1 MQKQGKTIQSS
12 IMMFFVI
19 CALVGL
25 ATGFTESLLSNYFK
39 EAYDVN
45 AQQRGFIEFPRELP
59 GVISIFFIA
68 ALSFMGN
75 IKSAIIAQVLT
86 IGGLLLLALTRP
98 SFAIMLLFL
107 FIYSTGIHMYLPLGD
122 SIGLSLAKKQDMG
135 KVLGRFNGLR
145 MAFLMI
151 AGVITYV
158 GFKQGWFNYEKPI
171 LVFIIA
177 AVIYLVVAVLLLVL
191 HKKGATGDNEVTVN
205 TKLVFR
211 KEYARYYIICAL
223 FGGRKQIMLV
233 YSPWVLIDLLGFK
246 TDTMSVLAV
255 VGSLIGVFFI
265 PAVGKWIDKFGVK
278 KIMIA
283 EALAFIVIYTAY
295 GFLSKWVTLNV
306 VALTG
311 IVMLLV
317 YLLNIVDRMTAQFG
331 MVRSIYMRAIALVP
345 EDVTPSLSLGMSI
358 DHIVAIAGSYVC
370 GVIWYNWGP
379 EYVFILAGV
388 MSLMNLLVARGIKLN
403 DKNEKVTAA

>member
-1 MQKQGKTIQSS
+1 MQKQENRIQTG
-12 IMMFFVI
+12 ITMFFVI

-68 ALSFMGN
+68 GLSFMGN
-75 IKSAIIAQVLT
+75 IKSAIVAQVLT

-107 FIYSTGIHMYLPLGD
+107 FIYSTGMHMYLPLGD

-135 KVLGRFNGLR
+135 RVLGRFNGLR

-151 AGVITYV
+151 AGLITYV
-158 GFKQGWFNYEKPI
+158 GFKRGWFNYDRPI

-177 AVIYLVVAVLLLVL
+177 AGIYVAVAILLYVL
-191 HKKGATGDNEVTVN
+191 RKKNYAGEEGSIN

-211 KEYARYYIICAL
+211 KEYSRYYIICAL
-223 FGGRKQIMLV
+223 FGGRKQIMMV
-233 YSPWVLIDLLGFK
+233 YSPWVLIDLLGFR
-246 TDTMSVLAV
+246 TDTMSILAV

-283 EALAFIVIYTAY
+283 EALAFIVIYIAY
-295 GFLSKWVTLNV
+295 GFLSKWVTVNV

-311 IVMLLV
+311 IIMLLV
-317 YLLNIVDRMTAQFG
+317 YLLNIIDRMTAQFG
-331 MVRSIYMRAIALVP
+331 MVRSIYMRSIALVP

-379 EYVFILAGV
+379 EYVFILAGL
-388 MSLMNLLVARGIKLN
+388 MSLMNLIVARGIKLN
-403 DKNEKVTAA
+403 DKNEKLETV